1 MTTTR
6 RTLADLD
13 APYRDAERRITAL
26 LCERQSI
33 ERDEALAVA
42 HDELRELIREMQL
55 AAFREATM
63 STAMLGMALRH
74 ALAGLDAQAEYY
86 RKVAADE
93 RREVAAATKL
103 AIMNAPRIEMGA

>member
-13 APYRDAERRITAL
+13 QPYRAAEKRLTAL

-33 ERDEALAVA
+33 ERDVDLAHV
-42 HDELRELIREMQL
+42 HEDLRDLVKEMQL
-55 AAFREATM
+55 AAYRENVPGPVA
-63 STAMLGMALRH
+63 MALRH
-74 ALAGLDAQAEYY
+74 ALSGLDAQAEYY

-93 RREVAAATKL
+93 RKL
-103 AIMNAPRIEMGA
+103 AIMNAQRIEVG

>member
-13 APYRDAERRITAL
+13 QPYRAAEKRLTAL

-33 ERDEALAVA
+33 ERDVAL
-42 HDELRELIREMQL
+42 
-55 AAFREATM
+55 
-63 STAMLGMALRH
+63 S
-74 ALAGLDAQAEYY
+74 GLDAQAEYY

-93 RREVAAATKL
+93 RKL
-103 AIMNAPRIEMGA
+103 AIMNAQRIEVG